1 MNPLLRQA
9 VSNLNKRTTLTETQL
24 NFVVHEMAD
33 LMLKVV
39 AGIQENPNANMK
51 GGDSIDEN
59 TLGNFHLEL
68 TNVDFTK
75 L

>member
-1 MNPLLRQA
+1 MNPLLKQA
-9 VSNLNKRTTLTETQL
+9 VRNLSKKANLTEVQEHFAML
-24 NFVVHEMAD
+24 EMAD

-51 GGDSIDEN
+51 GGNSIDEN

-68 TNVDFTK
+68 THVDFTK